1 MLSPTSFDPM
11 DYFIVD
17 STADLLEPIA
27 IYKDKEKA
35 FENLQHFCSVY
46 PQGWIEVLSEEEFI
60 NAKG

>member
-1 MLSPTSFDPM
+1 M

-27 IYKDKEKA
+27 IYKDKEQA
-35 FENLQHFCSVY
+35 FENLQHFCSIY
-46 PQGWIEVLSEEEFI
+46 PQGWIEVLSEDEFI